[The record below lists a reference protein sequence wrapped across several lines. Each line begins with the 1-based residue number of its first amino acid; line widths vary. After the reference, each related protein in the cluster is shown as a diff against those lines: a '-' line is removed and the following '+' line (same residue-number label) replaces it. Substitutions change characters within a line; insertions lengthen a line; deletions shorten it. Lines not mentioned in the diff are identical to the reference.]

1 MDAAGRKVHMPD
13 PVLVTA
19 ISNLLAPLPSITEEK
34 TPTHATYFIGRKIF
48 AFTRSGDGG
57 GVAIKL
63 PKERIAE
70 LIERDDI
77 TILKM
82 GQRTMKEW
90 ILLDHAKAADYTE
103 DLDLFKES
111 IAFVAA
117 TKRKQRERR

>member
-1 MDAAGRKVHMPD
+1 MPD
-13 PVLVTA
+13 PVLVA
-19 ISNLLAPLPSITEEK
+19 ALSKLLAPLPSITEER
-34 TPTHATYFIGRKIF
+34 TQTHATYFIGKKIF
-48 AFTRSGDGG
+48 AFTRSGGGG
-57 GVAIKL
+57 GVALKL

-82 GQRTMKEW
+82 GKRTMTEW
-90 ILLDHAKAADYTE
+90 VLLDHAKPADYTG

-117 TKRKQRERR
+117 TKSKPRKSR

>member
-1 MDAAGRKVHMPD
+1 MPD

-19 ISNLLAPLPSITEEK
+19 ISKLLAPLPSITEEK

-48 AFTRSGDGG
+48 AFTRSGGTG

-70 LIERDDI
+70 LIGRDDI

-82 GQRTMKEW
+82 GPRTMKEW
-90 ILLDHAKAADYTE
+90 ILLDHAKPGDYTG

-117 TKRKQRERR
+117 TKSNLRKRR

>member
-1 MDAAGRKVHMPD
+1 MPD

-19 ISNLLAPLPSITEEK
+19 ISKLLAPLPSITEEK

-48 AFTRSGDGG
+48 AFTRSGGGG

-70 LIERDDI
+70 LLGRADI

-82 GQRTMKEW
+82 GKRTMTEW
-90 ILLDHAKAADYTE
+90 ILLDHATPADYTE

-111 IAFVAA
+111 IAFV
-117 TKRKQRERR
+117 TTTRGKPRKSR

>member
-1 MDAAGRKVHMPD
+1 MPD

-90 ILLDHAKAADYTE
+90 ILIDHAKAADYTE

>member
-1 MDAAGRKVHMPD
+1 MPD

-19 ISNLLAPLPSITEEK
+19 ISNLLAPLPSITEER

-48 AFTRSGDGG
+48 AFTRSGGGG
-57 GVAIKL
+57 GVALKL
-63 PKERIAE
+63 PADRIAE
-70 LIERDDI
+70 LLVRDHI

-82 GQRTMKEW
+82 GKRTMKEW
-90 ILLDHAKAADYTE
+90 VLLDHAKPTDYTD

-117 TKRKQRERR
+117 TKSMPRKGR

>member
-1 MDAAGRKVHMPD
+1 MPD

-19 ISNLLAPLPSITEEK
+19 ISKLLAPLPSITEEK

-48 AFTRSGDGG
+48 AFTRSGGGG

-63 PKERIAE
+63 PAERIAE
-70 LIERDDI
+70 LLERDHI

-82 GQRTMKEW
+82 GKRTMKEW
-90 ILLDHAKAADYTE
+90 ILLDHAKPTDYME

-117 TKRKQRERR
+117 TKHKPRKSRKDQASTVTG